1 MGVEKMAE
9 AIKQELVQRIVRTLL
24 DIHILRLVQTQPM
37 WGYMI
42 KKQAETKFGLKLRHG
57 ALYPLLNKL
66 EKNGF
71 MTSQRQPKGG
81 RIRKVY
87 STTAKGRD
95 YVEAYE
101 SILRE
106 QIDRQ
111 DIK

>member
-1 MGVEKMAE
+1 MEKLGE
-9 AIKQELVQRIVRTLL
+9 ATKQELVQRIVRNLL

-37 WGYMI
+37 WGYMM

-66 EKNGF
+66 EERGF
-71 MTSQRQPKGG
+71 LTSQRQPKGG
-81 RIRKVY
+81 RVRKVY
-87 STTAKGRD
+87 STTAKGRN

-106 QIDRQ
+106 QIDHE